1 MEEWASVF
9 IFTLAAS
16 IILIALFLIGFIY
29 RYQNAKVMKSAQPV
43 LMYAISTGIV
53 IGGVSILLQG
63 IRLTKESCV
72 AYFWSYHISLF
83 VILSAMILKS
93 YRIHRIINNTTLKRV
108 RFTAEDVLK
117 RLLLA
122 VAMLLAFLVIFTV
135 MGRVGVSYQGVH
147 DNLYQKQFPYC
158 SFNEDFKIF
167 TEVIELMMIAT
178 AMYYSYQVR
187 NAPSSMN
194 DFLLL
199 SVCKYHSC
207 IALCCA
213 GESDHMICHSG
224 RYHCN
229 QLHRFLRDSTPRSVA
244 RGS

>member
-1 MEEWASVF
+1 
-9 IFTLAAS
+9 
-16 IILIALFLIGFIY
+16 
-29 RYQNAKVMKSAQPV
+29 MKSAQPV
-43 LMYAISTGIV
+43 LMYAISIGILT
-53 IGGVSILLQG
+53 GGVSILLQG

-122 VAMLLAFLVIFTV
+122 VAMLLVFLVIFTV
-135 MGRVGVSYQGVH
+135 MGRVGVSYQKVYDH
-147 DNLYQKQFPYC
+147 LYKKHYPYC
-158 SFNEDFKIF
+158 SFSEEMKVSI
-167 TEVIELMMIAT
+167 EVIELMMIAT

-187 NAPSSMN
+187 HAPSSMN

-199 SVCKYHSC
+199 SVCKYHSYS
-207 IALCCA
+207 AVCCA
-213 GESDHMICHSG
+213 GESDHMVCLQRRLS
-224 RYHCN
+224 
-229 QLHRFLRDSTPRSVA
+229 LKSTASLPS
-244 RGS
+244 